1 MLSIHKF
8 TFCSFSYQFRNNFLL
23 FLCPIFI
30 PVKSYQDTIQSLKNQ
45 LETSNANTSNADIDL
60 IKNLIVGYVTAP
72 NATAKNQIL
81 KLISSVLNLSESEC
95 VRIGLK
101 SSSTGGGWFSR
112 SSNDNINNNV
122 SITEAFVAF
131 LEKESQPRVNAN
143 LLTIHENETTTA
155 TRKSSTSSN
164 SGLDNSGNN
173 ANSNSE
179 NPAPILLGENTLLTS
194 YNSRNSSSI
203 LKNILHDET

>member
-1 MLSIHKF
+1 M
-8 TFCSFSYQFRNNFLL
+8 
-23 FLCPIFI
+23 
-30 PVKSYQDTIQSLKNQ
+30 KNQ
-45 LETSNANTSNADIDL
+45 LETSSNNTSNADIDL

-72 NATAKNQIL
+72 NVNAKNQIL
-81 KLISSVLNLSESEC
+81 KLIANVLNLSDSEC

-101 SSSTGGGWFSR
+101 SGGSSGGWFSR

-143 LLTIHENETTTA
+143 LLTIHEKETMTA
-155 TRKSSTSSN
+155 TRKSSTSSSGPEN
-164 SGLDNSGNN
+164 SSGTSNTN
-173 ANSNSE
+173 TANPE

-203 LKNILHDET
+203 LKDILHQDET